1 MSFNRKPGGSADSGP
16 PIGSALADLP
26 PHISN
31 IGTPAEPGEATGTV
45 LLFVSAYCSHCIDL
59 LPHIDAMTRRHPTF
73 SFRLFSTADED
84 DHRSMVE
91 YFGWTFP
98 IYSLDQSDMDAY
110 FAVTYLPFAILID
123 DSGKVAA
130 KGVIYNADEFEQ
142 LVKDYARHALA

>member
-16 PIGSALADLP
+16 PIGSKLADLP

-31 IGTPAEPGEATGTV
+31 VGTQAEPDEAMGTV

-98 IYSLDQSDMDAY
+98 IYSLDQSDMEAY
-110 FAVTYLPFAILID
+110 FAVTYLPFAILVD
-123 DSGKVAA
+123 DLGKVAA